1 MSELGTTP
9 QARPKLARPPSPPD
23 AAADHSTTSSADV
36 VITHE
41 DVDRAHDRERVS
53 AMRARP
59 GLWPRARL
67 LWLLVGP
74 GILVMLGENDGP
86 SMLSYAS
93 TGARFGIGFF
103 LPFVV
108 LTFAM
113 ACVVQEMTVRLG
125 AATHRGHA
133 ELIFDRFGPFWG
145 WFSMVDLMVGNFLTL
160 VTEFIAIRA
169 GLGFF
174 GVPPAVA
181 VLSALL
187 VLVVAL
193 LTHRYW
199 TWERITLA
207 AAMFNL
213 IFIPVA
219 LLSHPHWGEIGRAL
233 FTWKP
238 LPGGINQET
247 VLILLADIG
256 ATVTPWMLF
265 FQQSAIADKGL
276 TTRDIRFGR
285 IDTMLGAT
293 LATLAALA
301 TIIATAPLFA
311 HGMTSANFET
321 AEFAQ
326 ALQPF
331 VGHWGAALFA
341 LGMFEAGMVAAV
353 TISTASAYAFGEVA
367 RRPHSL
373 NLPFSQGKSFYLVLL
388 LEAAA
393 AAGLVLIPGIPLVY
407 IVLVVNVIAVLA
419 MPPALLFLYM
429 LVNDR
434 EIMGDLV
441 SPTWANVLALA
452 VVVILVAA
460 GLLFGVSVVAPH
472 ALAII
477 GGK

>member
-1 MSELGTTP
+1 MIEP
-9 QARPKLARPPSPPD
+9 
-23 AAADHSTTSSADV
+23 ADLH
-36 VITHE
+36 ITHE
-41 DVDRAHDRERVS
+41 DIDRAHDRERVS
-53 AMRARP
+53 AERARP

-67 LWLLVGP
+67 LWLLIGP

-108 LTFAM
+108 LTFVM

-169 GLGFF
+169 GLGYF
-174 GVPPAVA
+174 GVPPAIA

-213 IFIPVA
+213 IFVPVA

-233 FTWKP
+233 LTWKP

-285 IDTMLGAT
+285 IDTIMGAT

-311 HGMTSANFET
+311 RGMPAANFEA

-331 VGHWGAALFA
+331 VGHWGSALFA
-341 LGMFEAGMVAAV
+341 LGMFEAGMVASV

-434 EIMGDLV
+434 EIMGEFV

-452 VVVILVAA
+452 VVVILIAA
-460 GLLFGVSVVAPH
+460 GLLFGVSVIAPH
-472 ALAII
+472 ALSLI
-477 GGK
+477 GGR

>member
-1 MSELGTTP
+1 MSELGTPP
-9 QARPKLARPPSPPD
+9 QTRPPNVLNKLGV
-23 AAADHSTTSSADV
+23 STPSSGAV

-285 IDTMLGAT
+285 IDTILGAT

-311 HGMTSANFET
+311 HGMTSANFEA

-373 NLPFSQGKSFYLVLL
+373 NLPFSEGKSFYLVLL

-429 LVNDR
+429 LVNDH

-460 GLLFGVSVVAPH
+460 GLLFGISVVAPH
-472 ALAII
+472 ALAVI